1 MAKKTPTVLH
11 LIRFAFKTCD
21 IIAPKIASKWAI
33 KLFLSPLRAPYTQ
46 KGLKLMEDVEHYAI
60 LANGKKMRAYR
71 MGSGPEVIC
80 IHGWAGKA
88 TQFADLAYAITEAG
102 FTFVAVDVWAHGK
115 CAGKM
120 ASMFDFADATEK
132 LVQESQ
138 NLKGVIGH
146 SLGAASVSL
155 AVHDGLTIPRFVAMG
170 SPTLPDDILNS
181 FRKIIQAPYRIN
193 QVIKNACAEVF
204 KRDFDEIAMANTV
217 RSVTCPL
224 LAIHGEEDFDVGIFH
239 LDALKLAKADIDC
252 MRVAKLGHRRI
263 LKDKAVIERIISFM
277 KHK

>member
-1 MAKKTPTVLH
+1 
-11 LIRFAFKTCD
+11 
-21 IIAPKIASKWAI
+21 
-33 KLFLSPLRAPYTQ
+33 
-46 KGLKLMEDVEHYAI
+46 
-60 LANGKKMRAYR
+60 
-71 MGSGPEVIC
+71 
-80 IHGWAGKA
+80 
-88 TQFADLAYAITEAG
+88 
-102 FTFVAVDVWAHGK
+102 
-115 CAGKM
+115 
-120 ASMFDFADATEK
+120 
-132 LVQESQ
+132 
-138 NLKGVIGH
+138 
-146 SLGAASVSL
+146 
-155 AVHDGLTIPRFVAMG
+155 MG

-224 LAIHGEEDFDVGIFH
+224 LAIHGAEDFDVGIFH